1 MRCLQPQR
9 TAPVLWSC
17 VRETQGM
24 VAPYEQPRGIRDK
37 ARFRSGAAG
46 AADRTNYEGY
56 EPLADRYKA
65 LSKRTRPALVTD
77 VCPRDY
83 SMKCS
88 SLRDLLRKTR
98 GRTTIWR
105 YVEFRSPD
113 PCDRTR
119 AAAGAG

>member
-46 AADRTNYEGY
+46 LGSTNYEGY

-65 LSKRTRPALVTD
+65 LSKRTRPALV
-77 VCPRDY
+77 
-83 SMKCS
+83 
-88 SLRDLLRKTR
+88 RDLSSRLLDEVLVAPGYRRETR
-98 GRTTIWR
+98 GRTTDLEVR
-105 YVEFRSPD
+105 
-113 PCDRTR
+113 
-119 AAAGAG
+119 